1 MGMEIGVWR
10 IDSGIQQVEL
20 GDIPTEEQ
28 LESLLESDPTILGD
42 RLMVIGRQV
51 QTDRGKRIDLLGI
64 DEDGTVRILELKRGR
79 AAREAVAQV
88 LEYGA
93 WVQKL
98 SREKIT
104 ELFASFS
111 PETSFEEAFENTFG
125 FAPPEEINAGH
136 KLTLVSTQIDRD
148 AQEIIEYLDAA
159 YEVPINVIFFRYFK
173 EGDREYIA
181 RNYLIEE
188 NQEPAGSRRKSSSKK
203 ELWNERDWYVA
214 FNRSWEDAV
223 NHGFISAGGGEWYSN
238 TLKRVPEGARI
249 WVCIPKTGYVGY
261 GIVTGPPKVFEDS
274 HLATAKGLDN
284 LRYQHSNGAEEWVLP
299 VDWGQAVAVDEA
311 IWRKGMFANQNSA
324 CKLRSQ
330 FTLDILY
337 DAFFLDPES

>member
-10 IDSGIQQVEL
+10 IDSGIQQVDL

-28 LESLLESDPTILGD
+28 LESLLEKDPTILGD

-98 SREKIT
+98 SRENIT
-104 ELFASFS
+104 ELFTSSS
-111 PETSFEEAFENTFG
+111 PEISFEEAFENTFG
-125 FAPPEEINAGH
+125 FAPPDEINAGH

-223 NHGFISAGGGEWYSN
+223 THGFISAGGGDWYSN

-249 WVCIPKTGYVGY
+249 WVCVPKTGYVGH
-261 GIVTGPPKVFEDS
+261 GVVTGPPKVFDES
-274 HLATAKGLDN
+274 HLASIKGLDD
-284 LRYQHSNGAEEWVLP
+284 LLYRHANGAEEWVLP
-299 VDWGQAVAVDEA
+299 VEWDQVVSVEEA

-324 CKLRSQ
+324 CKLRNQ

-337 DAFFLDPES
+337 DAFFLDQES